1 MRRMPSCAQR
11 TVTRRARP
19 LLEGLEERRLLS
31 HVTAFKAS
39 QTAASTSGVFS
50 SAGNTFTYK
59 TPSGGTATIQVVG
72 LGNLAGT
79 TVDQNGDLNLVF
91 GGTNAFSKIVG
102 NVKGGNHHAPLASIL
117 NSQLIAAGQQNS
129 LSGVGGNVLQAVYL
143 KNFDLIP
150 GGNINLTS
158 GVNTVQL
165 DSIGS
170 DTQIHLRQLPPA
182 PTTTTSTAT
191 TTPVLVNTT
200 SGTTGAVITSTSSTT
215 TSSSAVTTLQA
226 FQSGS
231 ITTNGVTATY
241 KSNGNGGQTLTAIS
255 GSFTAGT
262 NLVESL
268 ASTQP
273 VQTIPPAP
281 PGVILK
287 VNQIAGKTS
296 GPINLLTDPNI
307 FAYDPTTGDV
317 VRFAINLAT
326 GKGTQN
332 PLANPIVVAN
342 DPATV
347 GLNLGRNGNQLV
359 LLVSAGSTVTAYN
372 ATTGAQVGFFTTPQ
386 DTYSIGSTDTLT
398 VLGSYQTGE
407 PQQIQAINLSA
418 SLASPTHQLVLAS
431 PSTSYSP
438 TAESGLTL
446 LGGLTGIPG
455 SNTVETAVAALF
467 NSLVPNQ
474 FQLGQQ
480 PINTV
485 NVTTTDHQSVAS
497 YKLTAG
503 SASAVTLNPPFTPL
517 NSNMPGPTQ
526 PGAALGSIDQSL
538 AWILSSPSNGTT
550 TISLSSGGKI
560 TLTYP
565 DQLVSLSEAYR
576 PDLAGA
582 AVIDIQGN
590 VQSIRG
596 GSATGMV
603 LNDTGNLN
611 LVKLSSVRNSTI
623 VGQPVG
629 HLQIPHRSKVIVLTP
644 SRTVGSRNGVTLDSK
659 LQPIGPISLTGD

>member
-11 TVTRRARP
+11 NQARRARP

-31 HVTAFKAS
+31 HVGALKAS
-39 QTAASTSGVFS
+39 HNVASTPGVFS
-50 SAGNTFTYK
+50 NGGTKFTYT
-59 TPSGGTATIQVVG
+59 TPSGGVATIQVVG

-79 TVDQNGDLNLVF
+79 TVDQNRDLNLVF
-91 GGTNAFSKIVG
+91 GATNAFSKIVG
-102 NVKGGNHHAPLASIL
+102 KVKGGNNQAPLASIL
-117 NSQLIAAGQQNS
+117 NSSLIAAGQQNS

-143 KNFDLIP
+143 KNFDLIA

-165 DSIGS
+165 DSIGPG
-170 DTQIHLRQLPPA
+170 TQIHLRQLPPA
-182 PTTTTSTAT
+182 P
-191 TTPVLVNTT
+191 
-200 SGTTGAVITSTSSTT
+200 STSSTT
-215 TSSSAVTTLQA
+215 TTTTPSVVTTPSGATGAIITTPSSSSSSSTSASTLEA
-226 FQSGS
+226 LQSTS
-231 ITTNGVTATY
+231 ITNDGVTATY
-241 KSNGNGGQTLTAIS
+241 KTNGNGGQTLTAIS

-268 ASTQP
+268 PSTQP
-273 VQTIPPAP
+273 PQTIPPAP

-287 VNQIAGKTS
+287 VNTIAGKTS

-317 VRFAINLAT
+317 IRFAINLGT
-326 GKGTQN
+326 GNGTEN
-332 PLANPIVVAN
+332 PLPDPIVVAN

-347 GLNLGRNGNQLV
+347 GLNLGWNGNQLV

-372 ATTGAQVGFFTTPQ
+372 ATTGAQVGFFTTPA

-398 VLGSYQTGE
+398 VLGSYQNVGA
-407 PQQIQAINLSA
+407 QQVQAINLAA
-418 SLASPTHQLVLAS
+418 SLASTTHEVVFAN
-431 PSTSYSP
+431 PPTSYSP
-438 TAESGLTL
+438 TSESGLTL

-455 SNTVETAVAALF
+455 SNTIETAVAALF
-467 NSLVPNQ
+467 NSLVPTQ
-474 FQLGQQ
+474 YQLGQQ

-485 NVTTTDHQSVAS
+485 NVTTQDHQSVAS
-497 YKLTAG
+497 YQLTAG

-517 NSNMPGPTQ
+517 VSNMPDPTQ

-538 AWILSSPSNGTT
+538 AWILSAPANGKTK
-550 TISLSSGGKI
+550 ISLSSGGNV

-565 DQLVSLSEAYR
+565 NQLVTLSEAYR
-576 PDLAGA
+576 PDLANS

-596 GSATGMV
+596 GSATGLV

-611 LVKLSSVRNSTI
+611 LVKFSSVTNSTI
-623 VGQPVG
+623 VGQPVS
-629 HLQIPHRSKVIVLTP
+629 HLQIQKRSKVIVLTP
-644 SRTVGSRNGVTLDSK
+644 SRTVGARNGVTVDSK
-659 LQPIGPISLTGD
+659 LQQIGPISQTGD

>member
-1 MRRMPSCAQR
+1 
-11 TVTRRARP
+11 

-31 HVTAFKAS
+31 HVTAFKVS
-39 QTAASTSGVFS
+39 QTAASPTGVFS
-50 SAGNTFTYK
+50 SAGNTFTYQ
-59 TPSGGTATIQVVG
+59 TPSGGTATIQIVG

-102 NVKGGNHHAPLASIL
+102 NVKGGNRHAPLASIL

-150 GGNINLTS
+150 GGNINLAS

-170 DTQIHLRQLPPA
+170 DTQIHLRELPPA
-182 PTTTTSTAT
+182 PTTTTT
-191 TTPVLVNTT
+191 TPTSTPVLVNTT
-200 SGTTGAVITSTSSTT
+200 SGTTGAVITAVTPTS
-215 TSSSAVTTLQA
+215 TSSSAETTLA
-226 FQSGS
+226 ALQSGS

-241 KSNGNGGQTLTAIS
+241 KTNGNGGQTLTAIS
-255 GSFTAGT
+255 GSFTAGG
-262 NLVESL
+262 NLAEQL
-268 ASTQP
+268 PSTQP

-287 VNQIAGKTS
+287 VNQIAGKTT

-317 VRFAINLAT
+317 VRFAINLTT
-326 GKGTQN
+326 GKGTLN

-372 ATTGAQVGFFTTPQ
+372 ATTGAEVGFFTTPQ

-398 VLGSYQTGE
+398 VLGSYQTGA
-407 PQQIQAINLSA
+407 PQQVQAINLTA
-418 SLASPTHQLVLAS
+418 SLASHQLVLAS
-431 PSTSYSP
+431 PSTSYAP

-497 YKLTAG
+497 YQLTAG

-565 DQLVSLSEAYR
+565 NQLVSLSEAYR

-623 VGQPVG
+623 IGQPVS
-629 HLQIPHRSKVIVLTP
+629 HLQIAHRSKVIVLTP
-644 SRTVGSRNGVTLDSK
+644 SRTVGTRNGVTLDSK
-659 LQPIGPISLTGD
+659 LQPIGPISLSGD